1 MDRADR
7 CIVGGETRLS
17 AMRRIKNTQHSV
29 DHNSITLTRQLC
41 TGAFFAKDY
50 LLTGEQACTRIK
62 PCCLFAENGLIQRRI
77 VVDCPQWSHPYVKPI
92 SRPGKGKNWSSQSF
106 ALLKLG
112 LVFFIFWA
120 SFKEDTVYI
129 WLFIAISSCNSF
141 AQCSALWV
149 YKSIKLRA
157 HRNELLINWWLTQ
170 LIPCE
175 QRRSVTCCNQ

>member
-1 MDRADR
+1 MHCWWGDEIIGNAQNKKH
-7 CIVGGETRLS
+7 TTQ
-17 AMRRIKNTQHSV
+17 RRSQL
-29 DHNSITLTRQLC
+29 HNSDAAAMHRC
-41 TGAFFAKDY
+41 FFFAKDY

-77 VVDCPQWSHPYVKPI
+77 VVDCPQRSHPYVKPI

-141 AQCSALWV
+141 AQCSAL
-149 YKSIKLRA
+149 
-157 HRNELLINWWLTQ
+157 
-170 LIPCE
+170 
-175 QRRSVTCCNQ
+175 